1 MFVSWTRSQFLTV
14 IAIALIP
21 RVAFSGILERGPAR
35 MMCHRTA
42 NRDVPEN
49 TLESLAFASRMGCN
63 VVEIDL
69 RLTRDG
75 QVVLNHDGMLER
87 LTNSMGDVEASYFEE
102 LQMLDAGSWMSGRF
116 RDLRIP
122 RFTDALHLA
131 RERGI
136 GLVLDLK
143 EKEMAPRLVPLLT
156 AEGMLD
162 RVRFGGEKQQDP
174 IASVEPPV
182 TAEAV
187 RALHIEGK
195 SVIANFSANGHEM
208 DLTGMRAAVAAG
220 VDWINVDYPRLGA
233 DAIGQPVEN
242 KIAALIAKAQNGV
255 SSERAA
261 AILELAHYHGF
272 PLQPLFNRWLL
283 ANDDEVSHAAA
294 AALLIIRPAAPAS
307 VFVTA
312 LQSPT
317 KSARKNAAWALGMQS
332 APEAEA
338 IGHLLSEDDP
348 DVLQQA
354 LLAISHCAGYVPVD
368 RLLPFLKH
376 PNPRVRGAAALAI
389 ARHDQEVA
397 AIEIPKALA
406 AEEASIAK
414 DYEIYLNKGKPRLSQ
429 PEIDITVDLYRCLM
443 KMIESGT
450 LMSARDGLSF
460 FNREAFRPA
469 IDYSSTV
476 GPVAAFQLWDRIA
489 VDPQPAIAALA
500 SEDIEVANR
509 AEWTLTK
516 AGPGVLR
523 AVRNALRSPNQPTRN
538 RAIRIL
544 AWCEDAE
551 SLPLL
556 RAMRR
561 TNLSDSLTLD
571 WAIDKIQSFAAA
583 FQ

>member
-1 MFVSWTRSQFLTV
+1 MPVTSSKVFAV
-14 IAIALIP
+14 IALALNP
-21 RVAFSGILERGPAR
+21 GVAFSGILDRGPTR

-49 TLESLAFASRMGCN
+49 TLESLAFASRMGCS

-69 RLTRDG
+69 RVTRDG

-87 LTNSMGDVEASYFEE
+87 LTNSMGDIETSYFEE
-102 LQMLDAGSWMSGRF
+102 LEMLDAGSWMNGRF

-131 RERGI
+131 REQGV

-143 EKEMAPRLVPLLT
+143 EKGMAPLLVPLLT

-162 RVRFGGEKQQDP
+162 HVRVGGEKQADP
-174 IASVEPPV
+174 TASVEPPV
-182 TAEAV
+182 TEEAV
-187 RALHIEGK
+187 RALHKEGK
-195 SVIANFSANGHEM
+195 SVIANFSANGREM

-242 KIAALIAKAQNGV
+242 KIATLIGKAQKGV
-255 SSERAA
+255 SSERAK
-261 AILELAHYHGF
+261 AILELAHYYGF
-272 PLQPLFNRWLL
+272 PLLPLLNRWLL

-294 AALLIIRPAAPAS
+294 AALLIIRPAVPPS
-307 VFVTA
+307 VFVSA
-312 LQSPT
+312 LQSPM

-338 IGHLLSEDDP
+338 LSVLLSEDDAE
-348 DVLQQA
+348 VLQHT
-354 LLAISHCAGYVPVD
+354 LLAISHCAGYVPAS
-368 RLLPFLKH
+368 RLEPFLKH
-376 PNPRVRGAAALAI
+376 PNPRVRGAAALAL
-389 ARHDQEVA
+389 ARHDPEVA
-397 AIEIPKALA
+397 AIEIPRALA
-406 AEEASIAK
+406 IEEASIAK
-414 DYEIYLNKGKPRLSQ
+414 DYEIYVKKGKPPLSQ
-429 PEIDITVDLYRCLM
+429 PEIDITVNLYRCLM

-450 LMSARDGLSF
+450 LMSVRDGLSF
-460 FNREAFRPA
+460 FNHEAFRSA
-469 IDYSSTV
+469 KDYSSTV

-489 VDPQPAIAALA
+489 VDPKPAIAALA

-509 AEWTLTK
+509 AEWTLAK
-516 AGPGVLR
+516 AGPGVLG
-523 AVRNALRSPNQPTRN
+523 AVRNALRSPNEPTRN

-544 AWCEDAE
+544 AWQEDAE

-556 RAMRR
+556 RAMRG
-561 TNLSDSLTLD
+561 TGDADPLTLY

-583 FQ
+583 SQ